1 MISNNQYDIGDR
13 FVDIEKNML
22 NEVSNRISD
31 TMDYTLV
38 NTIFLSDK
46 DIFSDKATLVTF
58 LIHML
63 DNEVSYDFSTKYES
77 SINILHSRRDN
88 KNIPQWAEAFL
99 TKYYEFNSS
108 DKEGIMAFLVDEFS
122 LPNMDN
128 IDLV

>member
-1 MISNNQYDIGDR
+1 MISNNQYSIGDR

-46 DIFSDKATLVTF
+46 DIFSDKATLVIF

-88 KNIPQWAEAFL
+88 KNIPQWAETFL
-99 TKYYEFNSS
+99 KKYYEFNSS